1 MRIKNWEL
9 SVKIVT
15 YIKIGIALV
24 VVVLL
29 VVGFFWL
36 KGLTKDDH
44 ITIGTDNRIELTPT
58 QIQSMKAIGEWEFL
72 SVSAEEM
79 VDTVRKGIFR
89 DDELVRI
96 YYGTLRLGLN
106 MHRLQQGW
114 IKTEGDSVTMTL
126 PKIGLLDK
134 DFIDEA
140 RTKPFFESGKWKPE
154 DRDALYR
161 KAYRQMMNHCLT
173 QENLQAAE
181 HNAEEQ
187 LRNMMR
193 SMGVANVRI
202 TFER

>member
-1 MRIKNWEL
+1 L

-193 SMGVANVRI
+193 SMGVANVTV

>member
-1 MRIKNWEL
+1 M
-9 SVKIVT
+9 KIVT

-36 KGLTKDDH
+36 KGLTKGDH
-44 ITIGTDNRIELTPT
+44 ITIGTDNQIELTPT

-114 IKTEGDSVTMTL
+114 IKAEGDSVAMTL

-161 KAYRQMMNHCLT
+161 KAYTQMMNHCLT

-193 SMGVANVRI
+193 SMGFSNVRI
-202 TFER
+202 TFEK